1 MRRRLN
7 RRGALLWLLLAGVA
21 ACGKKG
27 PLKRPDGS
35 TGARVDREKL
45 KKKGRS

>member
-1 MRRRLN
+1 ML
-7 RRGALLWLLLAGVA
+7 ALLATIA

-35 TGARVDREKL
+35 TGMKVDRTKL
-45 KKKGRS
+45 KKKGPS

>member
-1 MRRRLN
+1 MG
-7 RRGALLWLLLAGVA
+7 RRGVLLWLLLAGLA

-35 TGARVDREKL
+35 TGMRLDREKL